1 MSHGRNFA
9 ASLFFIFSSLLFS
22 SQVSAR
28 QWQRITIPDAVCGS
42 GLPYSVFLS
51 TEGKDQSKFAIEFM
65 GGGACWSL
73 ATCYGTKISAW
84 MFPLPKIPRFSILT
98 SEDPAKSPVSE
109 HSMLF
114 FPYCTGD
121 AYGGSHT
128 ESLGGIGPVSL
139 KANFHGARN
148 IALTFDYLTREG
160 LIDPSMVEELF
171 VGGSS
176 AGGIGSLFHINTI
189 SALFSSASK
198 KTMLVDSPGLHWNER
213 FWQKFSPQMLSDFN
227 ETFNGAGLSFD
238 PTDGMVA
245 GQIEGYCNAH
255 PDWTIGFLQA
265 SRDSAMTKWFGDI
278 SADEF
283 EQNILSSEGL
293 IAQTQDTPNCS
304 SWVHRS
310 THHMYYVAPYIFNSR
325 TQGVSAVDYAF
336 QIYRGM
342 SDRNYVD
349 HLLIEAYPNF

>member
-1 MSHGRNFA
+1 MSHGRI
-9 ASLFFIFSSLLFS
+9 SLFALILVTLLSLN
-22 SQVSAR
+22 VHAR

-42 GLPYSVFLS
+42 GLPYSIFLS
-51 TEGKDQSKFAIEFM
+51 TEGKDPHKLAIEFM

-73 ATCYGTKISAW
+73 ATCYGTEISAW
-84 MFPLPKIPRFSILT
+84 MFPLPKIPRYSILT

-114 FPYCTGD
+114 IPYCTGD

-128 ESLGGIGPVSL
+128 ESFYGL

-148 IALTFDYLTREG
+148 IELTLNHLTREG
-160 LIDPSMVEELF
+160 LIDASAINELF

-176 AGGIGSLFHINTI
+176 AGGIGSLFHMNLI
-189 SALFSSASK
+189 SEIFTNARK
-198 KTMLVDSPGLHWNER
+198 KTMLIDSPGLHWNER
-213 FWQKFSPQMLSDFN
+213 FWQKFSPEMLADFN
-227 ETFNGAGLSFD
+227 QTFQKAGLAFD
-238 PTDGMVA
+238 PKDGMVA
-245 GQIEGYCNAH
+245 RQIEGLCNTH

-283 EQNILSSEGL
+283 EQNVLSKEGL
-293 IAQTQDTPNCS
+293 IAQTTHTPNCS

-310 THHMYYVAPYIFNSR
+310 SHHMYYVAPYIFNSR

-342 SDRNYVD
+342 SNRNYVD
-349 HLLIEAYPNF
+349 RSLIEAYSNL

>member
-1 MSHGRNFA
+1 MSHGR
-9 ASLFFIFSSLLFS
+9 STLFILIFSALFS
-22 SQVSAR
+22 VGTYAR
-28 QWQRITIPDAVCGS
+28 EWQRITIPDAVCGS

-51 TEGKDQSKFAIEFM
+51 TEGKDPHKFAIEFM

-73 ATCYGTKISAW
+73 ASCYGTKISAW

-121 AYGGSHT
+121 AYGGLHT
-128 ESLGGIGPVSL
+128 ETLPGNLGPVTL
-139 KANFHGARN
+139 KANFHGAKN
-148 IALTFDYLTREG
+148 IALTFDYLLSQG
-160 LIDPSMVEELF
+160 LIDPSVVEELF

-189 SALFSSASK
+189 TNLFTHASK
-198 KTMLVDSPGLHWNER
+198 KTMLVDSPGLHWNEH
-213 FWQKFSPQMLSDFN
+213 FWQKFSPEMLSDFN
-227 ETFNGAGLSFD
+227 ETFKAAGLSFD

-245 GQIEGYCNAH
+245 RQIEGYCNAH

-283 EQNILSSEGL
+283 EQNIISSEGL
-293 IAQTQDTPNCS
+293 IAQTENTPNCS

-342 SDRNYVD
+342 SDHNYVD
-349 HLLIEAYPNF
+349 SSLIEAYPNF